1 MKKYFF
7 PCLLFLA
14 NSEIISLLALLIMA
28 GMFLWD
34 LACARIGERADRHD
48 QFANWSRN
56 DRREA

>member
-1 MKKYFF
+1 MKYVK
-7 PCLLFLA
+7 CCALFLV
-14 NSEIISLLALLIMA
+14 NSEIISLLALLIMT

-34 LACARIGERADRHD
+34 LACARIGESADRYD